1 MSYIAL
7 VTILHSEG
15 GGSVREFSPGDA
27 IPAGLLPSDTA
38 ARLEQGTALVRANSP
53 EARIITTTPGG
64 SPTMKDEPGTFFVAV
79 HARALCTLRVVTRSN
94 VELTIPPGA
103 VFAADPGESGRAWR
117 AGLVEPLGA
126 VTTGADVSAFVAM
139 RPGFEREALDDL
151 RAHGGRQ
158 FKTLRSDY
166 VTRIERAP
174 KALPAARPIVLNLG
188 GRDPSDT
195 PLPPD
200 AFC

>member
-1 MSYIAL
+1 MNESA
-7 VTILHSEG
+7 VS
-15 GGSVREFSPGDA
+15 
-27 IPAGLLPSDTA
+27 
-38 ARLEQGTALVRANSP
+38 
-53 EARIITTTPGG
+53 
-64 SPTMKDEPGTFFVAV
+64 FVAT

-103 VFAADPGESGRAWR
+103 VFAVCPSEAGRAWR
-117 AGLVEPLGA
+117 AGLIEPLSAA
-126 VTTGADVSAFVAM
+126 VTDADVSVFVAM

-158 FKTLRSDY
+158 FRTHRSDY

-174 KALPAARPIVLNLG
+174 KARPAARPIVLNLG